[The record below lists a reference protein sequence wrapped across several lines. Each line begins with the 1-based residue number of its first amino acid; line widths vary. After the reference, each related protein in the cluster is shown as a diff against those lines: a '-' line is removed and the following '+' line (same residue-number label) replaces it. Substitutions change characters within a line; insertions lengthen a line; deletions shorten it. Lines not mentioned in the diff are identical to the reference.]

1 MSAELADQPLQ
12 KTHRG
17 IRHKPLVL
25 LILDGWGWREPAADN
40 AISQGNTPNWDR
52 LLATAPH
59 SLLQTSGA
67 AVGLPDGQMGNSE
80 VGHFNIGA
88 GRVVMQELQRINQ
101 ALDTGSLLQN
111 DELRQAIQQTAGSN
125 ASVHVIGLLSP
136 GGVHSHEDH
145 LLALLPQ
152 LQQLGADK
160 LAVHAI
166 TDGRDCP
173 PRSAMPSMRKL
184 EQALAQL
191 DHARLASVSGRFYA
205 MDRDQRWERT
215 EQAWQAMVQA
225 QSDVRCGSGVE
236 AIEQA
241 YARDEGDEFI
251 SPTLIAGGCPIADGD
266 LVLCFNFRGD
276 RMRQL
281 ASALAEPGFKQ
292 CCQPQPRLSRL
303 VTFTSYRDDLPALVL
318 FPPQQLEHLFGAVI
332 AEAGL
337 RQLRLA
343 ETEKYAHVTFF
354 FNGGS
359 DQPFPGEDRL
369 LVPSPKVR
377 TYDLQPE
384 MSAAEVR
391 QHLTAAI
398 RSGQHDVIICNIAN
412 PDMVG
417 HTGQFAA
424 ALQAVATVD
433 DLLGAVVEA
442 IDEAGGQLLIT
453 ADHGNIE
460 QMLATDGGQQ
470 YTSHTVNPVPL
481 VYVGP
486 QALQLHDGALC
497 DLAPTMLALLDL
509 AQPAAMTGHSLVSAD
524 SLAASSG

>member
-12 KTHRG
+12 KRPRG
-17 IRHKPLVL
+17 IKHKPLLL

-101 ALDTGSLLQN
+101 ALDTGSLLQH
-111 DELRQAIQQTAGSN
+111 DELRQAIQKTAGNN

-166 TDGRDCP
+166 TDGRDCA

-215 EQAWQAMVQA
+215 EQAWQTMVQA
-225 QSDVRCGSGVE
+225 QSDLRCGSGVE
-236 AIEQA
+236 AIEHA

-251 SPTLIAGGCPIADGD
+251 SPTLIADGCPIADGD

-292 CCQPQPRLSRL
+292 CCQPQPKLSRL

-332 AEAGL
+332 ADAGL

-359 DQPFPGEDRL
+359 DQPFSGEDRI

-398 RSGQHDVIICNIAN
+398 RTGQHDVIICNIAN

-417 HTGQFAA
+417 HTGNFAA

-433 DLLGAVVEA
+433 DLLGEVLQVIAES
-442 IDEAGGQLLIT
+442 GGQLLLT

-460 QMLATDGGQQ
+460 QMLATDGDQQ
-470 YTSHTVNPVPL
+470 YTSHTINPVPL

-486 QALQLHDGALC
+486 QALQLQNGALC
-497 DLAPTMLALLDL
+497 DVAPTMLALLGL
-509 AQPAAMTGHSLVSAD
+509 AQPAAMTGHSLISVQRSA
-524 SLAASSG
+524 ARA

>member
-12 KTHRG
+12 KPHRG

-88 GRVVMQELQRINQ
+88 GRVVRQELQRINQ
-101 ALDTGSLLQN
+101 ALDTGSLMQH
-111 DELRQAIQQTAGSN
+111 DELREAIQKTAGNN

-166 TDGRDCP
+166 TDGRDCA
-173 PRSAMPSMRKL
+173 PRSAMPSMRNL

-225 QSDVRCGSGVE
+225 QSDKRCGSGVE

-251 SPTLIAGGCPIADGD
+251 SPTLVAGGCPIADGD

-281 ASALAEPGFKQ
+281 ASALAEPGCKQ

-318 FPPQQLEHLFGAVI
+318 SSPTPACANCAWPKPRNTPTSRSFSTA
-332 AEAGL
+332 AA
-337 RQLRLA
+337 
-343 ETEKYAHVTFF
+343 T
-354 FNGGS
+354 S
-359 DQPFPGEDRL
+359 PFPARI
-369 LVPSPKVR
+369 VSWYPHPR
-377 TYDLQPE
+377 YAR
-384 MSAAEVR
+384 M
-391 QHLTAAI
+391 
-398 RSGQHDVIICNIAN
+398 IC
-412 PDMVG
+412 
-417 HTGQFAA
+417 
-424 ALQAVATVD
+424 
-433 DLLGAVVEA
+433 
-442 IDEAGGQLLIT
+442 
-453 ADHGNIE
+453 
-460 QMLATDGGQQ
+460 
-470 YTSHTVNPVPL
+470 SRR
-481 VYVGP
+481 
-486 QALQLHDGALC
+486 
-497 DLAPTMLALLDL
+497 
-509 AQPAAMTGHSLVSAD
+509 
-524 SLAASSG
+524 